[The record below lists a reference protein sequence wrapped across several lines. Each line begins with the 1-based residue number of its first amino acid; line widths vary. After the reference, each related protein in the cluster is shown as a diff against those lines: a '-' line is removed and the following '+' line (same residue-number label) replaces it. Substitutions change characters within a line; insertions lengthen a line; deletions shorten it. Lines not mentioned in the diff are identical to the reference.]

1 MEKEIEAEPSVVK
14 DRYKKL
20 EEIRKKGINP
30 YPYAFKRSHYAHQLQ
45 EKYKSLKN
53 EQESKDVVRV
63 CGRAMAVREMGAINF
78 VSLIDGSGKIQLIFK
93 DKNAKDIKNF
103 DAGDFLGAEGVI
115 FRTKRGELSILVSKS
130 EILSKAI
137 KPLPEKF
144 HGLQDIEE
152 RYRKRYLDLISNE
165 KSREV
170 FFMRT
175 KIIQAV
181 REFLDSRDYLEVE
194 TPILQPVYGGAAAKP
209 FKTFINELKQEVYL
223 RVADEL
229 YLKRLI
235 IGGFEK
241 VYEISKNFRN
251 ESIDMQHNPEFTA
264 LECYEAYIDR
274 DQVADLFEQ
283 MMAFTAKKVLGTTQF
298 EYQGNKIDFSKWR
311 RVSMH
316 DLVNEKFNIDLEK
329 LSDTKLLDLAM
340 KQAPDKITRKSP
352 RGECI
357 NELFETFAKKI
368 IEPTIVIDYPKETCP
383 LCKVHRKDSRLIER
397 FEPVCCGMELGN
409 AYSEL
414 NDPILQKKLLLE
426 QVKERKN
433 EAEPWTSELD
443 EDFIEAMEHG
453 MPPTGGLGVGIDRI
467 IMLLTNSASIKDVI
481 FFPFMKSEK
490 KKDEDQK
497 VAGYYADMLL
507 KETEETKKKGKK

>member
-1 MEKEIEAEPSVVK
+1 MARE
-14 DRYKKL
+14 
-20 EEIRKKGINP
+20 EEIVKERLKKIEELRKKGINP
-30 YPYAFKRSHYAHQLQ
+30 YPYSFKKTHYAHQLQ
-45 EKYKSLKN
+45 EKYKELKN
-53 EQESKDVVRV
+53 EQESKDTVMV
-63 CGRAMAVREMGAINF
+63 CGRVMSVREMGAINF
-78 VSLIDGSGKIQLIFK
+78 LSLIDGSGKIQLIFK
-93 DKNAKDIKNF
+93 DEQAKDIKNF
-103 DAGDFLGAEGVI
+103 DAGDFLGCEGTI
-115 FRTKRGELSILVSKS
+115 FRTKRGELSVLVTKS
-130 EILSKAI
+130 EILCKSI

-144 HGLQDIEE
+144 HGLQDVEE
-152 RYRKRYLDLISNE
+152 RYRKRHLDLISNE
-165 KSREV
+165 KTREV

-175 KIIQAV
+175 KIIQAI
-181 REFLDSRDYLEVE
+181 REFLDSREYLEVE

-241 VYEISKNFRN
+241 VYEISKDFRN
-251 ESIDMQHNPEFTA
+251 ESIDLQHNPEFTM

-274 DQVADLFEQ
+274 DGVADLFEK
-283 MMAFTAKKVLGTTQF
+283 MMAFVAKKVLGTTQF
-298 EYQGNKIDFSKWR
+298 EYQGNKIDFGKWR

-316 DLVNEKFNIDLEK
+316 DLVNEKFGIDVEK
-329 LSDTKLLDLAM
+329 MSDIKLLELAM
-340 KQAPDKITRKSP
+340 KHTPDKVSKNSP
-352 RGECI
+352 RGELI

-383 LCKVHRKDSRLIER
+383 LCKVHRKDQRLIER

-414 NDPILQKKLLLE
+414 NDPVLQKKLLLE

-467 IMLLTNSASIKDVI
+467 VMLLTNSPSIRDVI
-481 FFPFMKSEK
+481 FFPFMKTMKEEK
-490 KKDEDQK
+490 ERKK
-497 VAGYYADMLL
+497 
-507 KETEETKKKGKK
+507 